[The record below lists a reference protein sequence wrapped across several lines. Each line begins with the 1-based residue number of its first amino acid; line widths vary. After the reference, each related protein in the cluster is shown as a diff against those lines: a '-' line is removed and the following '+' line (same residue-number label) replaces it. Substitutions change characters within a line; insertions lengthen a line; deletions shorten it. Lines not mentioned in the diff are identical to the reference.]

1 MTTAAKSKT
10 EVTRRLTAA
19 EAEDQYGK
27 QMGQVWDEDQQTFIA
42 LGQSLALEQLDKPL
56 DLAKNLQAFEAN
68 RKTVIQFIQSDYF
81 EEAKYVTEGKD
92 KGNLIPG
99 QLGDY
104 YQVPGSTQKALTK
117 RGASKIKQLF
127 RWARGGARRV
137 DGQETKEYCSATIEI
152 PIVDHLGRTVG
163 AGLGSCNTA
172 EKGFTSK
179 AAINKYG
186 GWCTWDEAKNQPE
199 VKRAPDYRAALH
211 DVVSRATKRADVQA
225 TIVAGALEEIFTV
238 AREDEGDKDDG
249 APPPVYPGQAPVFRF
264 PKVIKNPDFKQL
276 AGKLIDDPS
285 VTVEE
290 LTALALWCRATKT
303 SDPKALE
310 VMRTAVDEELERRR
324 HDDGPAVGL

>member
-1 MTTAAKSKT
+1 MTSAAKAKT
-10 EVTRRLTAA
+10 EVARRLTAA
-19 EAEDQYGK
+19 EAENQYGK
-27 QMGQVWDEDQQTFIA
+27 QLGQVWNEDQQEFVPLGHA
-42 LGQSLALEQLDKPL
+42 LAIEQLDKPL
-56 DLAKNLQAFEAN
+56 DLAKNLQAFEDN
-68 RKTVIQFIQSDYF
+68 RKTVIEFIQGKYF

-92 KGNLIPG
+92 RGALIPG

-186 GWCTWDEAKNQPE
+186 GWCEWNKEKNEPE

-211 DVVSRATKRADVQA
+211 DIVSRATKRADVQA

-238 AREDEGDKDDG
+238 ARDDEGDKDDHE
-249 APPPVYPGQAPVFRF
+249 PPPVYPGQAPRFRF
-264 PKVIKNPDFKQL
+264 PKAIATAEFKHL

-285 VTVEE
+285 IGVGD
-290 LTALALWCRATKT
+290 LTALALWCRSTKAQ
-303 SDPKALE
+303 DPAALDR
-310 VMRTAVDEELERRR
+310 MRAAVDEELEQRRP
-324 HDDGPAVGL
+324 DPQEALL